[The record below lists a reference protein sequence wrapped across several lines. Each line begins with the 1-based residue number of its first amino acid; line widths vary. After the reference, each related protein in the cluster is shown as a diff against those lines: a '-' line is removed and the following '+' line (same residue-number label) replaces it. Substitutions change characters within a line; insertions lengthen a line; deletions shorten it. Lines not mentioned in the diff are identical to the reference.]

1 MFSVLYIDIIKESA
15 RSDSFLLT
23 YYVLNYSGN
32 YINLRDEEKVY
43 KEIRVSSTEELSR
56 ELGTALNLVDSD
68 DEDLYVYTSLDETTL
83 SGYLSSASE
92 FLYVERVFDCKRIQ
106 TALSYPDTWSVFDIY
121 ASICGVSRK
130 DTTYVEMLDAII
142 SFLVKDKLMQYY
154 NLDRS
159 IAIVSCVR
167 VTDEL
172 YRVGYSW
179 GTINTKSVYT
189 ALGAVDEL
197 IDIASNNRVTLF
209 NTLRLK
215 FQRGLAESGISWHSV
230 VWVSIDKTAWGI
242 FKRVAKLCC
251 CSAFVGVSFVSL
263 TDILREAKF
272 LNFMEIANVLSA
284 YFTRSEWRNSAQEL
298 GDVIASISVPAKFE
312 LKTEERKDA
321 AIADWTLKKGVLVAD
336 MANYRRDFSS
346 DVCEIKPNPR
356 DRYFI
361 ALDCEGTVQRGATE
375 VGGVIVAVKRDG
387 RLCKLGTFA
396 FTRLDFESD
405 FEAMLAQWT
414 RLTGRKE
421 TQGIQ
426 IQTYGANDR
435 EMFLKLVGS
444 ELGRKIKRKYMKYLD
459 FRDCQP
465 RIFEVLDRLNVSG
478 GRKLSE
484 VAESL
489 GVAVIHPRHTA
500 LNDAKTLFNVLSV
513 VSVAKLK

>member
-1 MFSVLYIDIIKESA
+1 M
-15 RSDSFLLT
+15 
-23 YYVLNYSGN
+23 
-32 YINLRDEEKVY
+32 
-43 KEIRVSSTEELSR
+43 
-56 ELGTALNLVDSD
+56 
-68 DEDLYVYTSLDETTL
+68 
-83 SGYLSSASE
+83 
-92 FLYVERVFDCKRIQ
+92 
-106 TALSYPDTWSVFDIY
+106 WSVEKRY
-121 ASICGVSRK
+121 NLCGNARCYNKFSC
-130 DTTYVEMLDAII
+130 
-142 SFLVKDKLMQYY
+142 KDKLMQYY

-321 AIADWTLKKGVLVAD
+321 AIADWTLK
-336 MANYRRDFSS
+336 REFSLQIWQITE
-346 DVCEIKPNPR
+346 EISH
-356 DRYFI
+356 
-361 ALDCEGTVQRGATE
+361 LMS
-375 VGGVIVAVKRDG
+375 VK
-387 RLCKLGTFA
+387 
-396 FTRLDFESD
+396 
-405 FEAMLAQWT
+405 
-414 RLTGRKE
+414 
-421 TQGIQ
+421 
-426 IQTYGANDR
+426 
-435 EMFLKLVGS
+435 
-444 ELGRKIKRKYMKYLD
+444 
-459 FRDCQP
+459 
-465 RIFEVLDRLNVSG
+465 
-478 GRKLSE
+478 
-484 VAESL
+484 
-489 GVAVIHPRHTA
+489 
-500 LNDAKTLFNVLSV
+500 
-513 VSVAKLK
+513 

>member
-1 MFSVLYIDIIKESA
+1 MFSVLYIDVIKESA

-68 DEDLYVYTSLDETTL
+68 DEDLYVYTSLDEATL
-83 SGYLSSASE
+83 SGYLSGAGE
-92 FLYVERVFDCKRIQ
+92 FLYVERVFECKSIQ
-106 TALSYPDTWSVFDIY
+106 IALDYHDTWSIFDIY
-121 ASICGVSRK
+121 ASICGTSRA
-130 DTTYVEMLDAII
+130 DTTYMEMLDAVI
-142 SFLVKDKLMQYY
+142 SFLVKDKLMQHYD
-154 NLDRS
+154 LDRS

-167 VTDEL
+167 ITDEL

-179 GTINTKSVYT
+179 GTINSKSVYT
-189 ALGAVDEL
+189 ALGAVEEL
-197 IDIASNNRVTLF
+197 IDIAASNRVAAF
-209 NTLRLK
+209 NTLRLR
-215 FQRGLAESGISWHSV
+215 FQRGLAGSGISWHSV
-230 VWVSIDKTAWGI
+230 VWVSLDKTTWGV
-242 FKRVAKLCC
+242 FKRVAKLCR
-251 CSAFVGVSFVSL
+251 CSVFVGVSFVSL
-263 TDILREAKF
+263 TDILGAAKF
-272 LNFMEIANVLSA
+272 LEFMDTSNVLST

-298 GDVIASISVPAKFE
+298 GDVIASVSVPAKFA
-312 LKTEERKDA
+312 LKTEERQDVVT
-321 AIADWTLKKGVLVAD
+321 ADWASRKGIIVAD
-336 MANYRRDFSS
+336 MANYRRDFSA
-346 DVCEIKPNPR
+346 DVCEIEANPR
-356 DRYFI
+356 DKYFI
-361 ALDCEGTVQRGATE
+361 VMDCEGTVQRGATE

-387 RLCKLGTFA
+387 RLCKLSTFA

-405 FEAMLAQWT
+405 FEAMLTQWT

-465 RIFEVLDRLNVSG
+465 RIFEVLDRLGISG

-513 VSVAKLK
+513 VSVAKSK